1 MIELDAVQ
9 PTSLDKLQS
18 FVDLVTGV
26 LTELLDN
33 KFQRLSDVYGVL
45 RVPSS
50 RWIKYWQGRGPQS
63 PNQNKNKS
71 KMVAL
76 RCVRGVWWRSRS

>member
-33 KFQRLSDVYGVL
+33 KYKGLSDVYGVL
-45 RVPSS
+45 RVPS
-50 RWIKYWQGRGPQS
+50 RVPGG
-63 PNQNKNKS
+63 
-71 KMVAL
+71 
-76 RCVRGVWWRSRS
+76 